1 MSFGPLKVTFKRSSM
16 EAETDFGSLAEL
28 AGALQEQ
35 GAALIQMFGS
45 DMEAVIL
52 NLGGT
57 IAATETNGE
66 TNEQT
71 APKERKP
78 RGPNKAKEVTPP
90 NAPAPIPVDMTPGAN
105 GIPAGLARD
114 PATNTAPAMAAAAPP
129 PPPPPPPAAPPAPHI
144 PPSGVLAGKII
155 PHMED
160 IAAKSP
166 DGGKAWVDWL
176 AQTGIVVAGATFEEA
191 MKVIRMQP
199 DDKLKPVADALQI
212 AA

>member
-1 MSFGPLKVTFKRSSM
+1 MSFGPLKVTFKRASM
-16 EAETDFGSLAEL
+16 EAETDFGSLSEL

-45 DMEAVIL
+45 DMEAVIT

-57 IAATETNGE
+57 VAPAE

-71 APKERKP
+71 SEASDKKERKP
-78 RGPNKAKEVTPP
+78 RGPNKAKEVVPP
-90 NAPAPIPVDMTPGAN
+90 TAPAPIPVGTVDMTPNAS

-114 PATNTAPAMAAAAPP
+114 PATNTAPALAPP
-129 PPPPPPPAAPPAPHI
+129 PVPPAPPAPPV

-155 PHMED
+155 PHMEG
-160 IAAKSP
+160 IAASST
-166 DGGKAWVDWL
+166 DGGKQWVDWL
-176 AQTGIVVAGATFEEA
+176 AASNIVVAGATFEEA

-199 DDKLKPVADALQI
+199 DEKLAPIASALGI